1 MAKVVAVAISGASG
15 MPYARRLLEI
25 LAKNDFE
32 IHAVASDASLP
43 IFESETGISFAD
55 FKADFLKRFGKVKF
69 YGESDFSAPIA
80 SGSFKF
86 DAMSICP
93 CSMKTLGLIA
103 NGCGSNLITRA
114 ADVALKERRRLVIVA
129 RETPLALTHL
139 KNMCAATEAGAIV
152 LPACPAFYGKADS
165 VEDLVNFV
173 AARTLAAMGFEQS
186 EISPWGTAQ

>member
-1 MAKVVAVAISGASG
+1 MSKVLAVAISGASG

-25 LAKNDFE
+25 LAKRDFE
-32 IHAVASDASLP
+32 LHVVASKASLP
-43 IFESETGISFAD
+43 IFESEIGRSFAD
-55 FKADFLKRFGKVKF
+55 FREDFSKRFKSAKF

-86 DAMSICP
+86 DAMAVCP

-139 KNMCAATEAGAIV
+139 KNMCAATEAGAVI
-152 LPACPAFYGKADS
+152 LPACPAFYGKADT

-186 EISPWGTAQ
+186 EISPWGTMS